1 MPKESEAMR
10 KLLCRLFGHAPVT
23 IGVLERVCQ
32 RCGQRELRRR
42 IGSVLA
48 WEELSESAH
57 RGSNA

>member
-1 MPKESEAMR
+1 MR